1 MATKFPKFSQALA
14 QDPATRRIWYGVATA
29 HDLESHD
36 GMTEKFISKDICFS
50 FWPSSYHIFMDLR
63 QLISCCLAR

>member
-14 QDPATRRIWYGVATA
+14 QDPATRRIWYGIATS

-36 GMTEKFISKDICFS
+36 GMTKKVFTKRFL
-50 FWPSSYHIFMDLR
+50 LR
-63 QLISCCLAR
+63 ILVTWQ